1 MQFCTSALS
10 VTKLPGGP
18 FPAVKLINGTL
29 DELRIVEAE
38 TRPQ

>member
-18 FPAVKLINGTL
+18 FPAVKLIKGLCGHFYIN
-29 DELRIVEAE
+29 
-38 TRPQ
+38 TR